1 MDEKPQQAE
10 DFSRYTVE
18 QQVKILE
25 TKAPAKE
32 VASKI
37 IGKYAIPCIVIL
49 VVVGVAASAFL
60 PTESLPAVVGLVSTV
75 VMALISML
83 TGITGTKE
91 KEEKPEF
98 KVIQGLIERLD
109 QREAP
114 MRVDV
119 EEGKVMVS
127 KGHDNYVMKDSGK

>member
-1 MDEKPQQAE
+1 MDEKPDQ
-10 DFSRYTVE
+10 FSGMTVE
-18 QQVKILE
+18 QQIKVLE

-32 VASKI
+32 VASKV
-37 IGKYAIPCIVIL
+37 IGRNAIPCIVLL
-49 VVVGVAASAFL
+49 VVVGVAASAVL
-60 PTESLPAVVGLVSTV
+60 PPESLPAVIGLVSTV

-91 KEEKPEF
+91 KEDKPEF

-119 EEGKVMVS
+119 ENGKV
-127 KGHDNYVMKDSGK
+127 

>member
-1 MDEKPQQAE
+1 MEEKSTLDQI
-10 DFSRYTVE
+10 
-18 QQVKILE
+18 KIIE
-25 TKAPAKE
+25 AQAPAKE

-37 IGKYAIPCIVIL
+37 IGRYAIPCIVIL
-49 VVVGVAASAFL
+49 VVVGVAASAVL
-60 PTESLPAVVGLVSTV
+60 PSESLPAVVGLVSTV

-119 EEGKVMVS
+119 QEGRVSVS
-127 KGHDNYVMKDSGK
+127 KGHDEIVMKESPRND

>member
-1 MDEKPQQAE
+1 MDEKTPQAE
-10 DFSRYTVE
+10 SMAGYTVE
-18 QQVKILE
+18 QQIKVLE

-32 VASKI
+32 VASKV
-37 IGKYAIPCIVIL
+37 IGRNAIPCIVLL

-60 PTESLPAVVGLVSTV
+60 PPESLPAVIGLVSTV

-91 KEEKPEF
+91 KEDKPEF

-119 EEGKVMVS
+119 ESGKVMVS
-127 KGHDNYVMKDSGK
+127 KGHDNYSMKGSNE

>member
-1 MDEKPQQAE
+1 MEEKAE
-10 DFSRYTVE
+10 QFDKMTVE
-18 QQVKILE
+18 QQIKILE
-25 TKAPAKE
+25 TRSPAKE
-32 VASKI
+32 VASKT
-37 IGKYAIPCIVIL
+37 IGRVAIPCIVLL
-49 VVVGVAASAFL
+49 VIVGVASSAFL
-60 PTESLPAVVGLVSTV
+60 PPESLPAVIGLVSTV
-75 VMALISML
+75 VMALIGML

-119 EEGKVMVS
+119 ENGKVMVS
-127 KGHDNYVMKDSGK
+127 KGDDSYTMKELKQ